1 MFRAKDYLPKVTV
14 VYTRRVKPTPEEEE
28 YVATKDAGGGGV
40 RRNTRRVTPTPEE
53 EEYVATQDA
62 GGGVHR
68 NTSRVTPTPEEEE
81 YVATTV
87 N

>member
-1 MFRAKDYLPKVTV
+1 MTQHKM
-14 VYTRRVKPTPEEEE
+14 
-28 YVATKDAGGGGV
+28 
-40 RRNTRRVTPTPEE
+40 PEE

-62 GGGVHR
+62 GGGGVR
-68 NTSRVTPTPEEEE
+68 CNTRRVTPMPEEE